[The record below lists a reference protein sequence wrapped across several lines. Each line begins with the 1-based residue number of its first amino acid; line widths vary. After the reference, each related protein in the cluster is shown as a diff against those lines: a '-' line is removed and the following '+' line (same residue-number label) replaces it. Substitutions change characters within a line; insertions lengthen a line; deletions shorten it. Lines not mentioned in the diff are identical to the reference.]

1 MAKPS
6 APPKSPTKSETA
18 LGSLTADELSCVLGE
33 LLAAQPELQDQ
44 AERVASTLLTT
55 VSVEQVTADVESALT
70 WISLDALAARAGRVR
85 GRGYVHESEAAWEL
99 VDEAIAP
106 FRSDLDRRAALGLL
120 DAAANL
126 AVGIIA
132 GLYRARAPEMGTVL
146 AYAGDNT
153 QMEVAAQILNRAG
166 ELGVPV
172 PDDAADAHWPRW
184 SDLR

>member
-1 MAKPS
+1 MHRDAILDTESPDEVGDCARIADGRRAQLR
-6 APPKSPTKSETA
+6 AP
-18 LGSLTADELSCVLGE
+18 
-33 LLAAQPELQDQ
+33 
-44 AERVASTLLTT
+44 RVAR
-55 VSVEQVTADVESALT
+55 VALT

-146 AYAGDNT
+146 AYAGDDT
-153 QMEVAAQILNRAG
+153 QMEVAAGILDRAG

>member
-1 MAKPS
+1 
-6 APPKSPTKSETA
+6 
-18 LGSLTADELSCVLGE
+18 VLGE
-33 LLAAQPELQDQ
+33 LLVAHPELQDQ
-44 AERVASTLLTT
+44 AERVASGLLTT
-55 VSVEQVTADVESALT
+55 VSVEQVAAEVESALT
-70 WISLDALAARAGRVR
+70 WSSVDALAARAGRVR

-146 AYAGDNT
+146 AYAGDDT
-153 QMEVAAQILNRAG
+153 QMEVAAEVLDRAG